1 MITMIWLLHPHLK
14 ERWLYECVEM
24 KYYEKDGSEMNPLSF
39 ELYNYQDYIPEV
51 TYDADRIYFCGYY
64 DVD

>member
-1 MITMIWLLHPHLK
+1 
-14 ERWLYECVEM
+14 M
-24 KYYEKDGSEMNPLSF
+24 KYYEKDGSEMNHLSF
-39 ELYNYQDYIPEV
+39 ELYNYEDHIPEV